1 VAAVG
6 ETMMTTLDAV
16 EILAEFSKA
25 IRHGL
30 IALEGLHDLDGVDPA
45 QVSALTDYVHRA
57 HAEITGYLA
66 SVIGAAAVG
75 TRAANLP
82 V

>member
-1 VAAVG
+1 
-6 ETMMTTLDAV
+6 MSSFDAV
-16 EILAEFSKA
+16 EILAEFSKV

-30 IALEGLHDLDGVDPA
+30 IALEGLADMEGVDPA
-45 QVSALTDYVHRA
+45 RVSALTGSVHRA

-66 SVIGAAAVG
+66 SVIGAASLRELGAK
-75 TRAANLP
+75 LP